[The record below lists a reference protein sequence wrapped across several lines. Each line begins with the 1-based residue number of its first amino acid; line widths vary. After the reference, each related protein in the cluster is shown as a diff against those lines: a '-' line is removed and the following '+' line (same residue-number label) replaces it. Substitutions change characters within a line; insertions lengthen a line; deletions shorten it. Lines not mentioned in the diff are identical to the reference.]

1 LKLYYPVGLDLAD
14 KDVLVVGG
22 GPIAEGKVDQLLECG
37 ARIRLVSPTATP
49 RLVALAAQG
58 ALRWVERPFE
68 PSDLAPDGPPA
79 WIVIAAS
86 DDRAANARVA
96 AAARAAGRL
105 VNAVDDVPSC
115 DFIAMSVLRR
125 GDLQVAI
132 STGGGSPAMARWMRE
147 ELEARLPDELGPL
160 LDLLA
165 EARLALKAEHRVPP
179 YPTWRRAV
187 TADVLRDL
195 ADGERARAREKL
207 FHALGLA
214 ETPPTGEA
222 PHPIPLPPGEGARSQ
237 GEGVPDRP
245 PAREPDAAAPG
256 RGVVYLVGAGPG
268 DPDLIT
274 RRGAELLRAADVV
287 VHDRLV
293 DPRLLR
299 LARSDAELIDV
310 GKTPGGHYTPQAEIN
325 RQLVEQASAGRVVVR
340 LKGGDPFVFG
350 RGGEEALALAAA
362 GLRFEVVPGVS
373 AAVAAPAYAGVPLT
387 HRGLASSFTVVTG
400 HGAADDGPL
409 EAALS
414 AYARAGGTL
423 VVLMGLGRLAAIVD
437 GLLAAGC
444 RPSTPAAVVQSASGA
459 GQRTVAGTLGDLVER
474 VAAAKLAPPATL
486 VVGDV
491 VALRERVAW
500 FDQVAPS
507 PQPRPIEEPAWS

>member
-22 GPIAEGKVDQLLECG
+22 GTIAEGKIDQLLECG
-37 ARIRLVSPTATP
+37 ARVTLVSPTATP

-58 ALRWVERPFE
+58 ALRWVERRFE
-68 PSDLAPDGPPA
+68 PSDVELDGRAA

-86 DDRAANARVA
+86 DDRAANAEVA

-105 VNAVDDVPSC
+105 VNAVDDVPNC

-132 STGGGSPAMARWMRE
+132 STGGGSPAMARWLRE
-147 ELEARLPDELGPL
+147 ELEARLPDELGTL

-165 EARLALKAEHRVPP
+165 EARLELKAGQRIPA
-179 YPTWRRAV
+179 YATWRRAI
-187 TADVLRDL
+187 TPDLLRAL
-195 ADGERARAREKL
+195 ADGKRDEAKRKL
-207 FHALGLA
+207 FEALGLR
-214 ETPPTGEA
+214 
-222 PHPIPLPPGEGARSQ
+222 PLPLGEGR
-237 GEGVPDRP
+237 GEGVL
-245 PAREPDAAAPG
+245 AG
-256 RGVVYLVGAGPG
+256 RGDALTLTLSQRERGIVYLVGAGPG

-293 DPRLLR
+293 DARLLR
-299 LARSDAELIDV
+299 LARPEAELIDV
-310 GKTPGGHYTPQAEIN
+310 GKTAGGHYTPQEQIN
-325 RQLVEQASAGRVVVR
+325 RLLVGAARDGKTVVR

-373 AAVAAPAYAGVPLT
+373 SAVAAPAYAGVPVT

-400 HGAADDGPL
+400 HGAASDQPL
-409 EAALS
+409 EAALA

-423 VVLMGLGRLAAIVD
+423 VVLMGLARLTAIAE
-437 GLLAAGC
+437 GLRAAGC
-444 RPSTPAAVVQSASGA
+444 RPDTPVAVVQAASGPE
-459 GQRTVAGTLGDLVER
+459 QRTVTGTLADIAGR
-474 VAAAKLAPPATL
+474 VASAGLVSPATI

-491 VALRERVAW
+491 VALREHLAW
-500 FDQVAPS
+500 LDEPGVQTT
-507 PQPRPIEEPAWS
+507 PIEEPAWS

>member
-22 GPIAEGKVDQLLECG
+22 GTIAEGKIDQLLECG
-37 ARIRLVSPTATP
+37 ARITLVSPRATP

-58 ALRWVERPFE
+58 AFRWVERAFE
-68 PSDLAPDGPPA
+68 PGDVATDGQPA

-86 DDRAANARVA
+86 DDRAANAEVA
-96 AAARAAGRL
+96 AVARAAGRL
-105 VNAVDDVPSC
+105 VNAVDDVPNC

-125 GDLQVAI
+125 GDLQIAI

-147 ELEARLPDELGPL
+147 ELEARLPEELGTL

-165 EARLALKAEHRVPP
+165 EARSELKAEHRIPP

-187 TADVLRDL
+187 TPDLLRDL
-195 ADGERARAREKL
+195 ADGKRDRARERL
-207 FHALGLA
+207 WRALGVS
-214 ETPPTGEA
+214 P
-222 PHPIPLPPGEGARSQ
+222 PLPQ
-237 GEGVPDRP
+237 GEGTRP
-245 PAREPDAAAPG
+245 EPVRRGGLERAD
-256 RGVVYLVGAGPG
+256 GVVYLVGAGPG

-299 LARSDAELIDV
+299 LARPEAEVIDV
-310 GKTPGGHYTPQAEIN
+310 GKTPGGHYTPQPEIN
-325 RQLVEQASAGRVVVR
+325 RLLVDRARAGQVVVR

-373 AAVAAPAYAGVPLT
+373 AAIAAPAFAGVPVT

-409 EAALS
+409 EATLA
-414 AYARAGGTL
+414 AYARGGGTL

-444 RPSTPAAVVQSASGA
+444 PPSRPVALVQSASGPD
-459 GQRTVAGTLGDLVER
+459 QRTVAGTLDDIVER

-491 VALRERVAW
+491 VALRARVAW
-500 FDQVAPS
+500 FDEPTRSTQS
-507 PQPRPIEEPAWS
+507 TSIEEPAWS